1 MLQERPLN
9 EWTEMAR
16 TPNIRLQE
24 RPLNERVELD
34 RTPNTRLQEHAMNEG
49 RVGQDP
55 KYKAVGAWT
64 E

>member
-1 MLQERPLN
+1 MSGQSWLGPQILGCRSDH
-9 EWTEMAR
+9 
-16 TPNIRLQE
+16 
-24 RPLNERVELD
+24 NERVELD